1 MLGRV
6 LTLRPP
12 WEDVGVMGPPPRGS
26 KHWGSGGGA
35 PGRRRMEEGCQ
46 RLWNV
51 VEVGGSEVVMPHT
64 PWGMVEEVGPPV
76 RRALH
81 WGRNG
86 GAPGR
91 RRRWAGMLGD
101 LRPRKTLQWER
112 GEGRRLCGS
121 RSPVSR
127 AGLRARKRHDVFY
140 SSFSRGSLTFIFKV
154 HIPPI

>member
-1 MLGRV
+1 
-6 LTLRPP
+6 
-12 WEDVGVMGPPPRGS
+12 
-26 KHWGSGGGA
+26 
-35 PGRRRMEEGCQ
+35 MEEGCQ

-51 VEVGGSEVVMPHT
+51 VEVRGSEVVVPHT

-121 RSPVSR
+121 RSP
-127 AGLRARKRHDVFY
+127 G
-140 SSFSRGSLTFIFKV
+140 SRGGTTARRAVVPRDPGMSLAWKV
-154 HIPPI
+154 AVRLPTIRGNLSAQSAPNMV